1 MCVIIPPQKYGING
15 KLSYLCPEITLI
27 ECLPEREGKTRK
39 ENYDMSCILH
49 IETSTKVCSVALS
62 QEGHL
67 IYHEEDF
74 DGPNHSVQCGVM
86 AEAALS
92 FANSYAIPVDAV
104 AVSSGPGSYTGLRIG
119 ASMAKGICYGRA
131 LPLIAIPTPQIMCVP
146 VLLKHDD
153 LPEDALL
160 VPMTDARRMEVY
172 AAVYDRSLR
181 EVRAIE
187 ADIVEADTYKEYLDR
202 HPVYFFG
209 DGSAKCR
216 EVITHPNAHFID
228 GILPLAKNMF
238 PLAEKAMMRGEF
250 QDAAY
255 FEPFYLKEFVALKSK
270 KLL

>member
-1 MCVIIPPQKYGING
+1 
-15 KLSYLCPEITLI
+15 
-27 ECLPEREGKTRK
+27 
-39 ENYDMSCILH
+39 MSCILH

-62 QEGHL
+62 QEGQL

-74 DGPNHSVQCGVM
+74 DGPNHSIRCGVM

-92 FANSYAIPVDAV
+92 FADSHAIPVDAV

-131 LPLIAIPTPQIMCVP
+131 LPLIAVPTPQVMCVP
-146 VLLKHDD
+146 ILLQHDD
-153 LPEDALL
+153 LPQDALL

-172 AAVYDRSLR
+172 SAVYDRSLH
-181 EVRAIE
+181 EVRPIG
-187 ADIVEADTYKEYLDR
+187 ADVVEPDTYVDYLDH

-216 EVITHPNAHFID
+216 SIITHPNAHFID
-228 GILPLAKNMF
+228 GIVPLAKYMC
-238 PLAEKAMMRGEF
+238 PLAEKAMLGGDF

>member
-1 MCVIIPPQKYGING
+1 
-15 KLSYLCPEITLI
+15 
-27 ECLPEREGKTRK
+27 
-39 ENYDMSCILH
+39 MSCILH

-62 QEGHL
+62 QEGQL

-86 AEAALS
+86 AEEALS
-92 FANSYAIPVDAV
+92 FANSHAIPVDAV

-119 ASMAKGICYGRA
+119 ASMAKGICYGRG
-131 LPLIAIPTPQIMCVP
+131 LPLIAVPTPQVMCVP
-146 VLLKHDD
+146 VLLQHDD
-153 LPEDALL
+153 LPQDALL

-181 EVRAIE
+181 EVRGIG
-187 ADIVEADTYKEYLDR
+187 ADIVEAATYQEYLDH

-216 EVITHPNAHFID
+216 EVISHPNAHFIE
-228 GILPLAKNMF
+228 GIVPLAKYMY
-238 PLAEKAMMRGEF
+238 PLAEKAMLRGDF

>member
-1 MCVIIPPQKYGING
+1 
-15 KLSYLCPEITLI
+15 
-27 ECLPEREGKTRK
+27 
-39 ENYDMSCILH
+39 MSCILH

-62 QEGHL
+62 QEGQL
-67 IYHEEDF
+67 IYHDEDF

-92 FANSYAIPVDAV
+92 FANSHAIPVDAV

-131 LPLIAIPTPQIMCVP
+131 LPLIAIPTPQVMCVP
-146 VLLKHDD
+146 VLLRHDD
-153 LPEDALL
+153 LPGDALL

-181 EVRAIE
+181 EVRAIG
-187 ADIVEADTYKEYLDR
+187 ADIVEAGTYAEYLEG

-209 DGSAKCR
+209 DGAQKCR
-216 EVITHPNAHFID
+216 EVINHPNAHFIE
-228 GILPLAKNMF
+228 GIVPLAKYMY
-238 PLAEKAMMRGEF
+238 PLAEKAMLRGDF

-255 FEPFYLKEFVALKSK
+255 FEPFYLKEFVAMKSK
-270 KLL
+270 KLI